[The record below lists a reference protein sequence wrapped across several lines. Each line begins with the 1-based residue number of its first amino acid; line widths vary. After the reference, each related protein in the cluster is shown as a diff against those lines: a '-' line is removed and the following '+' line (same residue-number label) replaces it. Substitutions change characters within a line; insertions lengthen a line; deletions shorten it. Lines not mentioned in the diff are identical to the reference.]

1 MADQTDGISA
11 GPCGRFR
18 FTEYPDVRVGLI
30 HLDRKRPW
38 PSCVNPETGNQWAD
52 DVKEKMVEILNK
64 SGRQVFR
71 SDGEVKVDDDPTLR
85 QAVALC
91 NQKGVDVLVA
101 IQPTISDGRLAP
113 VLAQQWGKGLVF
125 WASPEEQTG
134 EMISGNS
141 LVGSHLMT
149 ATLRQLGRPCEFVY
163 NNLDWD
169 TAAVRLEQAVNLGF
183 ASRFVQNT
191 KIALIGHQAPGFVDF
206 HPNPFL
212 LSQTFGS
219 ILQHVG
225 LTEYTTTALE
235 GITDEEVQKD
245 VDHVLNELKLPFK
258 ALETGF
264 GVEKKDLPAASRH
277 YLAMK
282 KLVVTNNFDALAI
295 RCWPELPGPHG
306 LGQWAYMALARL
318 ATEGFPVACEGD
330 VDGAFSC
337 MVGKLLGCGAVYL
350 SDWLEHDKNTLT
362 LWHGGMAPFQLSE
375 AVGTP
380 LGPCISRHF
389 NNKVPGCL
397 DATIKIGLDVTVFR
411 FWVMNNKYHLLVL
424 EGQTIKPKRHLLGN
438 NGLVEFSPPVD
449 LVEGFDRWLEKG
461 FPHHVCVVQ
470 GKQKKILA
478 KFARDH
484 GVLVLE

>member
-1 MADQTDGISA
+1 MGMADQTGASE

-18 FTEYPDVRVGLI
+18 FSEFPAVRIGLI

-38 PSCVNPETGNQWAD
+38 PSCVNPETGNQWSD
-52 DVKEKMVEILNK
+52 DMKKKMVDILNK
-64 SGRQVFR
+64 SGREEFR
-71 SDGEVKVDDDPTLR
+71 SDEDVKVDDDPTLR

-91 NQKGVDVLVA
+91 KQNGVDVIVA

-141 LVGSHLMT
+141 LVGS
-149 ATLRQLGRPCEFVY
+149 
-163 NNLDWD
+163 NLDWP
-169 TAAVRLEQAVNLGF
+169 TAAIRLGEAVNLGF
-183 ASRFVQNT
+183 AGRQVQNT

-212 LSQTFGS
+212 LSKTFGS

-225 LTEYTTTALE
+225 LTEYTTTAIE
-235 GITDEEVQKD
+235 GVSEEEVQKD
-245 VDHVLNELKLPFK
+245 VDYVVNELKLPFK

-282 KLVVTNNFDALAI
+282 KLIVSNNFDALAI
-295 RCWPELPGPHG
+295 RCWPELPGPQG
-306 LGQWAYMALARL
+306 LSQWAYMALARL
-318 ATEGFPVACEGD
+318 ATEGFPIACEGD

-337 MVGKLLGCGAVYL
+337 MVGKMLGCGAVYL

-411 FWVMNNKYHLLVL
+411 LWVMNNQYHLLVL
-424 EGQTIKPKRHLLGN
+424 EGRTIKPKRHILGN

-449 LVEGFDRWLEKG
+449 LVSGFDRWLEKG

-470 GKQKKILA
+470 GKQKTLLA

>member
-1 MADQTDGISA
+1 MTEL
-11 GPCGRFR
+11 GPNGRFR
-18 FTEYPDVRVGLI
+18 FAEFPDVRIGLV

-38 PSCVNPETGNQWAD
+38 PSCVNPATGNQWAD
-52 DVKEKMVEILNK
+52 DMKVQMVEILERVSTK
-64 SGRQVFR
+64 ELFR
-71 SDGEVKVDDDPTLR
+71 SDKQIKVEDDQSLR
-85 QAVALC
+85 KAVALC
-91 NQKGVDVLVA
+91 KENNVEVVVA

-113 VLAQQWGKGLVF
+113 VLSQQWGCGLVF

-134 EMISGNS
+134 EMIAGNS

-149 ATLRQLGRPCEFVY
+149 ATLRQLGRQCQFVY
-163 NNLDWD
+163 NNLDWV
-169 TAAVRLEQAVNLGF
+169 TAELSLVQSVNVAF
-183 ASRFVQNT
+183 ASRQIQHA
-191 KIALIGHQAPGFVDF
+191 KLALIGHQAPGFVDF

-212 LSQTFGS
+212 MSKTFGT

-225 LTEYTTTALE
+225 LLEYTKTALE
-235 GITDEEVQKD
+235 VVTEAEVEAD
-245 VDHVLNELKLPFK
+245 VDYVKNTLNLPFK

-264 GVEKKDLPAASRH
+264 GVEPSELPIACRH

-282 KLVVTNNFDALAI
+282 RLVQENNFDGLAI
-295 RCWPELPGPHG
+295 RCWPELPGPPETG
-306 LGQWAYMALARL
+306 GVGQWTYMALARL

-330 VDGAFSC
+330 VEGALSC
-337 MVGKLLGCGAVYL
+337 LVGKLLGCGAVYL
-350 SDWLEHDKNTLT
+350 SDWLEHDKTSLT

-389 NNKVPGCL
+389 NNKKAGCL

-424 EGQTIKPKRHLLGN
+424 EGRTVKPKRHILGN
-438 NGLVEFSPPVD
+438 NGLVQFGDDVNLVD
-449 LVEGFDRWLEKG
+449 GFERWLESG
-461 FPHHVCVVQ
+461 FPHHVCVVE
-470 GKQKKILA
+470 GNRKKMIT

-484 GVLVLE
+484 GVVILQ

>member
-1 MADQTDGISA
+1 MGINHIFAIMADQIEISK
-11 GPCGRFR
+11 GPCGKFR

-64 SGRQVFR
+64 SGRKVFR
-71 SDGEVKVDDDPTLR
+71 SDEEVKVDDDPSLR
-85 QAVALC
+85 QALALC
-91 NQKGVDVLVA
+91 NKNGVDVLVA

-125 WASPEEQTG
+125 WASPEEQPG
-134 EMISGNS
+134 MMISGNS

-163 NNLDWD
+163 SNLDWP
-169 TAAVRLEQAVNLGF
+169 TAAIRLGEAVNLGF
-183 ASRFVQNT
+183 AGRQVQNT
-191 KIALIGHQAPGFVDF
+191 KIALIGNQAPGFVDF

-212 LSQTFGS
+212 LSKTFGS

-225 LTEYTTTALE
+225 LTEYTTTA
-235 GITDEEVQKD
+235 IEVVSD
-245 VDHVLNELKLPFK
+245 
-258 ALETGF
+258 
-264 GVEKKDLPAASRH
+264 
-277 YLAMK
+277 
-282 KLVVTNNFDALAI
+282 NFDALAI
-295 RCWPELPGPHG
+295 RCWPELPGPQG
-306 LGQWAYMALARL
+306 LSQWAYMALARL
-318 ATEGFPVACEGD
+318 ATEGFPIACEGD

-337 MVGKLLGCGAVYL
+337 MVGKMLVCGAVYL

-411 FWVMNNKYHLLVL
+411 LWVMNNQYHLLVL
-424 EGQTIKPKRHLLGN
+424 EGRTIKPKRHILGN

-449 LVEGFDRWLEKG
+449 LVSGFDRWLEKG

-470 GKQKKILA
+470 GKQKTLLA

>member
-1 MADQTDGISA
+1 MA

-18 FTEYPDVRVGLI
+18 FKEYPDINVGLI

-38 PSCVNPETGNQWAD
+38 PSCVNPETGNQWSED
-52 DVKEKMVEILNK
+52 MKTKMVGVLEK
-64 SGRQVFR
+64 SGKKVFR
-71 SDGEVKVDDDPTLR
+71 SDEEIKVDDDPTLR
-85 QAVALC
+85 NAIDLC
-91 NQKGVDVLVA
+91 KTNEVEVVVA

-113 VLAQQWGKGLVF
+113 VLAQQWGKGLVM

-134 EMISGNS
+134 EMIAGNS

-149 ATLRQLGRPCEFVY
+149 ATLRQLGRQCQLVY
-163 NNLDWD
+163 NNLDWE
-169 TAAVRLEQAVNLGF
+169 TAALRLDQAINLGF
-183 ASRFVQNT
+183 ASRMIRNT

-212 LSQTFGS
+212 LSKTFGS

-235 GITDEEVQKD
+235 NVTEEEVQKD
-245 VDHVLNELKLPFK
+245 IDYVLNTLKLPFK

-264 GVEKKDLPAASRH
+264 GVEEKDLPIASRH

-282 KLVVTNNFDALAI
+282 KLVELNNFDALAI

-306 LGQWAYMALARL
+306 LSQWAYVALARL
-318 ATEGFPVACEGD
+318 ATEGFPIACEGD
-330 VDGAFSC
+330 VDGALSC
-337 MVGKLLGCGAVYL
+337 LVGKLLGCGAVYL
-350 SDWLEHDKNTLT
+350 SDWLEHDRNTLT

-389 NNKVPGCL
+389 NNRVPGCL
-397 DATIKIGLDVTVFR
+397 DATIKAGMDVTVFR
-411 FWVMNNKYHLLVL
+411 LWVMDNKYHLLVL
-424 EGQTIKPKRHLLGN
+424 EGRTIKPKRHLLGN
-438 NGLVEFSPPVD
+438 NGLVEFGPDID
-449 LVEGFDRWLEKG
+449 LVDGFDRWVEKG
-461 FPHHVCVVQ
+461 FPHHVCVVE
-470 GKQKKILA
+470 GKQKRILS

-484 GVLVLE
+484 DVVLMQ